1 MTEVSLASAKKSK
14 TYTLGI
20 DNNVCTS
27 NDWRR
32 IILYDFD
39 GNFDETKPSIVNLH
53 ENTSYLIYNTKHG
66 HHLVGLTPLSTVT
79 WALLFDSL
87 EKEFG
92 SFYAGGVIRVI
103 RKHDEVQKLVKYSLD
118 KPVIPRLYKLYSK
131 RFYLPELPIYRFTEE
146 DWHLVPRGYFT
157 GKR

>member
-53 ENTSYLIYNTKHG
+53 ENTSYLIYSTKHG
-66 HHLVGLTPLSTVT
+66 HHLVGLTPLSTIT

-87 EKEFG
+87 DKEFG
-92 SFYAGGVIRVI
+92 SFYAGGVIRLMLK
-103 RKHDEVQKLVKYSLD
+103 RDEIQRLVKSWFEH
-118 KPVIPRLYKLYSK
+118 PIIPRLYKLYSK
-131 RFYLPELPIYRFTEE
+131 RFSLPGLPSNKFTEE
-146 DWHLVPRGYFT
+146 DWHLVPRGYHT
-157 GKR
+157 GKS